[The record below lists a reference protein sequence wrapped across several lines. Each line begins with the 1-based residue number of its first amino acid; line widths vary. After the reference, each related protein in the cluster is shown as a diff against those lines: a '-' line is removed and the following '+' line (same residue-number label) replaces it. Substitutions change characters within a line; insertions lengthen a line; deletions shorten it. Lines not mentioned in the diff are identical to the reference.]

1 MRYELKTKNG
11 YDFYAVAS
19 ALQKSIR
26 RDDYKIA
33 GFFALELF
41 PDYSQYLWKRL
52 ITISAED
59 CFGIIT
65 KEVMA
70 LYEAFNVINNGLS
83 KEKMK
88 GRVFISK
95 AVILLCT
102 CKHSRDSDIMG
113 CYVYDKKLGIKEEEL
128 MKYLNDVEENGEAP
142 EVPEYAY
149 DVHTLKGKKSGKTK
163 EDFFKKEEND
173 MANKQK
179 SLFNLTELN
188 L

>member
-1 MRYELKTKNG
+1 
-11 YDFYAVAS
+11 
-19 ALQKSIR
+19 
-26 RDDYKIA
+26 
-33 GFFALELF
+33 
-41 PDYSQYLWKRL
+41 
-52 ITISAED
+52 
-59 CFGIIT
+59 
-65 KEVMA
+65 
-70 LYEAFNVINNGLS
+70 
-83 KEKMK
+83 
-88 GRVFISK
+88 
-95 AVILLCT
+95 
-102 CKHSRDSDIMG
+102 MG

-128 MKYLNDVEENGEAP
+128 MKYLNEVEENGEAP